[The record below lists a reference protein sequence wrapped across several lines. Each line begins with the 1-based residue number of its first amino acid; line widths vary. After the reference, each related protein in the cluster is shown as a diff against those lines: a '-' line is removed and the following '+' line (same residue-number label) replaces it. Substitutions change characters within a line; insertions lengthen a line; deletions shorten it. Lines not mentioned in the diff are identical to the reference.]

1 MKLKVND
8 LHDLVISIHILPYE
22 LEEYRR
28 IIHQLNTSAKYI
40 AKSDN
45 IVIHSTLNLN
55 DKLTDWT
62 NSKLTREQAIDL
74 YDTTNSNTIYK
85 NSLHELNSEMLGVD
99 DHRRHSIQIY
109 KQLAKNISYLDCDLY
124 FNEQHLGYMLSGIKK
139 VSVLSEYYILTP
151 QVVRL
156 WDSTWDCLV
165 NEQYKTRSHKFHK
178 TTDPLSIINKP
189 HGKVNIGKYLMRCSE
204 SMRKY
209 QYSIRQYILKNSV
222 VMENYTDTNKSF
234 KNNFKIND
242 IRTELLKQTNINYKN
257 ECNLFLSKLKRVPYI

>member
-28 IIHQLNTSAKYI
+28 IIHQLNTSIKYI
-40 AKSDN
+40 RKSDDV
-45 IVIHSTLNLN
+45 VIHSTLNLN
-55 DKLTDWT
+55 DKLTDWN
-62 NSKLTREQAIDL
+62 NSKFPREQAIDL
-74 YDTTNSNTIYK
+74 YETINSNSIYK

-109 KQLAKNISYLDCDLY
+109 KQLTKNISYLDCDLY

-156 WDSTWDCLV
+156 WDNTWDCLV
-165 NEQYKTRSHKFHK
+165 NEQYKAHSYKFHK
-178 TTDPLSIINKP
+178 TTDPLSIINKH
-189 HGKVNIGKYLMRCSE
+189 HGKVNIQPINR
-204 SMRKY
+204 
-209 QYSIRQYILKNSV
+209 
-222 VMENYTDTNKSF
+222 F
-234 KNNFKIND
+234 KWSGGWFN
-242 IRTELLKQTNINYKN
+242 
-257 ECNLFLSKLKRVPYI
+257 